1 MAPRRNN
8 ARLDSPAHAG
18 QALDTSLNVDAVP
31 APPDGS
37 PSSGQANAAD
47 PAAQS
52 SAQGAQ
58 QAQPQQPAQ
67 SADPLTGANFL
78 QGLQAIIDNANNNAA
93 TQAAAN
99 NTAQAAMAQAMQGMQ
114 Q

>member
-8 ARLDSPAHAG
+8 ARLDSPAPAG
-18 QALDTSLNVDAVP
+18 QALDASLNVDAVP
-31 APPDGS
+31 AHPDGS

-47 PAAQS
+47 AAAQS

-58 QAQPQQPAQ
+58 QAPPQQPAQ
-67 SADPLTGANFL
+67 SADPLTGAHFL

-99 NTAQAAMAQAMQGMQ
+99 NTAQAAMAQAMQGMA
-114 Q
+114 

>member
-8 ARLDSPAHAG
+8 ARLNSPAHAG

-47 PAAQS
+47 AAAQS

-58 QAQPQQPAQ
+58 QAPPQQPAQ
-67 SADPLTGANFL
+67 SADPLTGVHFL
-78 QGLQAIIDNANNNAA
+78 QGQKRFWGFHESGLQCNPG
-93 TQAAAN
+93 TLW
-99 NTAQAAMAQAMQGMQ
+99 TS
-114 Q
+114 